1 LTIVI
6 TCELAESAMEVT
18 GPTDTVEAGLDAVA
32 FLDGVGDGLGDAV
45 VRLGLGAA
53 VVVVTAR
60 ADVVRAAGLVAV
72 DPSAAFRVP
81 SGPVVVSQAAAER
94 AATTASTDSRTVRAV
109 RRLGV
114 RLLRSM
120 DRRP

>member
-6 TCELAESAMEVT
+6 TCELAESAIEVT

-53 VVVVTAR
+53 VVVAAR